1 MGIAGHMAARG
12 WQVILNSGNEAS
24 DRGSI
29 THLSRLP
36 ELAISISQFDLRQE
50 IRLLRKEES
59 WRRGIGRSSRTLVKQ
74 QDFRIVLVL
83 MKRKT
88 SLTEHRANA
97 RISIQT
103 ISGRIRV
110 RVRNENMI
118 ELPVAG
124 LLALDSSIPYDIE
137 AVRESAFL
145 LTISWPRQYATWDSE
160 EAAEE

>member
-1 MGIAGHMAARG
+1 LKQRTCSLDWAVPFFQQNAVCSREMGIAGHMAARG

-74 QDFRIVLVL
+74 QDFSHRFSSYEAKNHSDRASDECKNLDPDDL
-83 MKRKT
+83 GTHPGTGPKREHDRT
-88 SLTEHRANA
+88 AGFGLTRAGFVHP
-97 RISIQT
+97 I
-103 ISGRIRV
+103 
-110 RVRNENMI
+110 
-118 ELPVAG
+118 
-124 LLALDSSIPYDIE
+124 
-137 AVRESAFL
+137 
-145 LTISWPRQYATWDSE
+145 
-160 EAAEE
+160 